1 MGRVAELG
9 FLDVDTNIM
18 EIDYT
23 NSRADYMVHSRF
35 ASGAASSRLAF
46 QHYMW
51 VAYWGVMAGLG
62 VSVSLF
68 ADLIFMAAIFTSMF
82 LFYLVRAVPYSR
94 VLQAA
99 ADRSALLRGVK
110 KIRLRLDDEG
120 LHETVEEQVQSF
132 APWSAFRRFAV
143 VDEHLLIELAG
154 DLWANVPRS
163 SVAQGDAAFEKVVT
177 ILRSRGIPEFR
188 Q

>member
-1 MGRVAELG
+1 
-9 FLDVDTNIM
+9 M

-23 NSRADYMVHSRF
+23 NSRLDYTIHAKF
-35 ASGAASSRLAF
+35 AAGAASSRLAF

-51 VAYWGVMAGLG
+51 VAYWGIMAGLG
-62 VSVSLF
+62 VYVSLF
-68 ADLIFMAAIFTSMF
+68 AGHIFIAAIFTSMF
-82 LFYLVRAVPYSR
+82 LFYLVHAVPYSR

-110 KIRLRLDDEG
+110 RVRLRIDDEG
-120 LHETVEEQVQSF
+120 LHEIVEDQIQSF
-132 APWSAFRRFAV
+132 APWSAVQRFAV

-163 SVAQGDAAFEKVVT
+163 TVAQGDAAFEKVVT
-177 ILRSRGIPEFR
+177 ILREREIREHGTPTI
-188 Q
+188 